1 MAPMPLSFK
10 IECRNQCSSAPGYSA
25 FGALHFAG
33 GLKGLLTAEM
43 QNLGNR
49 VIFLA
54 ILGCSELQARC
65 RLHSSLR
72 YLSISTALVI
82 LKPTFCVSFQYFP
95 TEGIA
100 SGKLF

>member
-1 MAPMPLSFK
+1 MAPMSLSFK
-10 IECRNQCSSAPGYSA
+10 IECRNQCSLAPGYSA

-54 ILGCSELQARC
+54 ILGCSELLARC